1 MIDRRSFLSGT
12 GAVILA
18 APLAAETQQTKVFR
32 IGFLNQGSPPPPGSK
47 PGILPMALHDFGYV
61 DGRNLVID
69 RRWAEGKNDRFPNLA
84 VELVALKPDAIVADS
99 TPAAIAAAHATTTIP
114 IVMVN
119 VSDPVG
125 SGLVASLA
133 RPSSNV
139 TGTTDFGTELA
150 AKGVDLMHATVPK
163 ATRIAVLMS
172 DNPAHPVQL
181 KEIQDAAKSIGLT
194 VLPTMTRSSEEF
206 EKAFASM
213 AKQGAGTLIL
223 LGGAPFSTQ
232 RQRHKLFELAA
243 KTKLPTMYPSR
254 SFVIEGG
261 LLSYGPSL
269 LWRYKTTA
277 IYVDKVLKGV
287 KPSDLPVQQPSE
299 FEMVINLK
307 TAKALG
313 LTIPPSVLGR
323 ADEVI
328 Q

>member
-1 MIDRRSFLSGT
+1 MNRRAFLTALSG
-12 GAVILA
+12 GLLA
-18 APLAAETQQTKVFR
+18 APLAAEAQQTKVYR
-32 IGFLNQGSPPPPGSK
+32 VGFLNQGSPPPPGSK
-47 PGILPMALHDFGYV
+47 PGILVMALHDLGYV

-69 RRWAEGKNDRFPNLA
+69 RKWAEENDRFPSLA

-114 IVMVN
+114 IVIVN

-133 RPSSNV
+133 HPSSNV

-150 AKGVDLMHATVPK
+150 AKGVDLMHAAVPK

-172 DNPAHPVQL
+172 DNPVHPIQL
-181 KEIQDAAKSIGLT
+181 KDIQDVAKKIGLT

-206 EKAFASM
+206 EKAFVSM
-213 AKQGAGTLIL
+213 AKQGAGALIL
-223 LGGAPFSTQ
+223 LGGAPFTAQ
-232 RQRHKLFELAA
+232 QQRHQIFELAA
-243 KTKLPTMYPSR
+243 KTRLPTMYPTR
-254 SFVIEGG
+254 SYAAEGG

-277 IYVDKVLKGV
+277 IYVDRILKGA
-287 KPSDLPVQQPSE
+287 KPSELPGQQPSE
-299 FEMVINLK
+299 FELVINLK

-313 LTIPPSVLGR
+313 LTIPPSLLGR